1 MKLRQGQKINKATG
15 WIFNR
20 DMLNAQNW
28 EKNSSKIQKAKID
41 TTPEKSLIIKYL
53 WLNILCTCIY
63 FFVYNSVD
71 LCYILQV
78 VRPADGSE
86 YIMDYYGPRL
96 THISKNMDTFYKPW
110 E

>member
-1 MKLRQGQKINKATG
+1 MKLHQGQKINKAIG
-15 WIFNR
+15 WISNR

-28 EKNSSKIQKAKID
+28 EKNSSKIQRAKID
-41 TTPEKSLIIKYL
+41 AIPKTSLIIKYL
-53 WLNILCTCIY
+53 WLNILCRY

-78 VRPADGSE
+78 VMPADGSE
-86 YIMDYYGPRL
+86 YIIDYYGPRL